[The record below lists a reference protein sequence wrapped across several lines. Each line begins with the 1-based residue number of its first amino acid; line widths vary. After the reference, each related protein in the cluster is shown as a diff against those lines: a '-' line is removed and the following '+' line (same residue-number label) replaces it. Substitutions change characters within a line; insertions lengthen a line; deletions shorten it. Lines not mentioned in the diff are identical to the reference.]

1 MARSAGIFVL
11 LAGAFFGYYEF
22 LASLLPDYPAFL
34 LNVIVIPGFFGVLA
48 YVGLRGSPNSILWLL
63 PAPVLVPLPLPLIFG
78 GDPAKPG
85 LEWEVYYVLV
95 IFFAL
100 GEIAACFVSWLINRK
115 KDREH
120 VQA

>member
-1 MARSAGIFVL
+1 MARAAGILVL
-11 LAGAFFGYYEF
+11 LAGALLGCYEF
-22 LASLLPDYPAFL
+22 LASLLPDYLAL
-34 LNVIVIPGFFGVLA
+34 LINVIAMPGIFGALA
-48 YVGLRGSPNSILWLL
+48 YVGLRGSPNSVLWLWL
-63 PAPVLVPLPLPLIFG
+63 TPLLVPLPLPLILG

-85 LEWEVYYVLV
+85 LEWEVYYVLA

-115 KDREH
+115 KVGQH